1 MDLQKQSPER
11 EERAAD
17 FSSDT
22 SPSRRAMREK
32 NIRRFRVEK
41 RLLPQ
46 VQVEKKSAVLLA
58 VRGLKG
64 VGKAFLLILLAL
76 LLAVLFLLGACY
88 VVFRG
93 PSPAA
98 RDLLLV
104 SAMET
109 SAAKF
114 IPRLFFSQEEIDEII
129 QKNSVLPTY
138 EVTETPSSSVSPE
151 GEEEEM
157 ESTPVDLSAVA
168 LVEVSGTTYK
178 GKMLIV
184 QDPSRVYVATPE
196 AFHLSTG
203 GMRVEEMC
211 RRDGALAGING
222 GGFMDE
228 NGVGDGGSPIGL
240 VISGGVMMN
249 GYPSL
254 VSEVIGFDRDN
265 RLVVGN
271 MSAQEALDRG
281 IRDAVNFGPILVVN
295 GEPAQ
300 VSGSGGGLNPRTAIG
315 QREDGA
321 VLLLV
326 IDGRQSH
333 SLGASYKDLIEIMLE
348 FGAVN
353 AANLDG
359 GSSSLMV
366 YEDEIITTCA
376 SLYGSR
382 KIPTAFL
389 VRGAPENTE
398 QAPQ

>member
-1 MDLQKQSPER
+1 
-11 EERAAD
+11 
-17 FSSDT
+17 
-22 SPSRRAMREK
+22 
-32 NIRRFRVEK
+32 
-41 RLLPQ
+41 
-46 VQVEKKSAVLLA
+46 
-58 VRGLKG
+58 
-64 VGKAFLLILLAL
+64 
-76 LLAVLFLLGACY
+76 
-88 VVFRG
+88 
-93 PSPAA
+93 
-98 RDLLLV
+98 
-104 SAMET
+104 
-109 SAAKF
+109 
-114 IPRLFFSQEEIDEII
+114 
-129 QKNSVLPTY
+129 
-138 EVTETPSSSVSPE
+138 
-151 GEEEEM
+151 
-157 ESTPVDLSAVA
+157 
-168 LVEVSGTTYK
+168 
-178 GKMLIV
+178 
-184 QDPSRVYVATPE
+184 
-196 AFHLSTG
+196 
-203 GMRVEEMC
+203 
-211 RRDGALAGING
+211 
-222 GGFMDE
+222 MDE

-300 VSGSGGGLNPRTAIG
+300 ISGSGGGLNPRTAIG